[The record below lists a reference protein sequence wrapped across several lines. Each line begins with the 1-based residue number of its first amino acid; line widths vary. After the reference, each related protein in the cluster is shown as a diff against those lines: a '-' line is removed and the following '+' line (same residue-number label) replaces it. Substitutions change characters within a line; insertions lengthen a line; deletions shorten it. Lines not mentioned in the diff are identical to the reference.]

1 MTITTL
7 DKRFDLA
14 PMRDWL
20 EREKAELMRK
30 VARFQQ
36 FAKGPQGAEHVQ
48 LSGAEE
54 LAGQFELDRY
64 WQALAAFPE
73 PAQRRILPVLH
84 AVQGGRTVYLHRDSK
99 NAQIGLTIYPDQTL
113 GLTHII
119 PGSFFWAPSTGY
131 TVALNRLPEE
141 FASQEVTKL
150 ILLHALVHDFAHVL
164 IGASWSQERFEPAI
178 IDFARLMA
186 EQKLSPISYY
196 SSNYWSDPAE
206 LMPLQKND
214 GVYGPMPAALDE
226 ELAEVITAWILKFCF
241 CEPYV
246 VLTNGGRQR
255 IELRGR
261 GSLGFRPFADRPA
274 IEEWATNFL
283 YAE

>member
-1 MTITTL
+1 MTSL
-7 DKRFDLA
+7 DIRFDLV

-20 EREKAELMRK
+20 EREKAELVRK

-36 FAKGPQGAEHVQ
+36 FAKAPQGTEHVQ

-73 PAQRRILPVLH
+73 PAQRRTLPALRII
-84 AVQGGRTVYLHRDSK
+84 QGDRTLYLHRDSR
-99 NAQIGLTIYPDQTL
+99 NAQIGLTINPDQAL
-113 GLTHII
+113 GLTHVI
-119 PGSFFWAPSTGY
+119 PGSFFWTSSIGY
-131 TVALNRLPEE
+131 TLTLNRLPEE
-141 FASQEVTKL
+141 FASKEVTKL
-150 ILLHALVHDFAHVL
+150 ILLQALVHDLAHVL
-164 IGASWSQERFEPAI
+164 IGASWSQKRFEPMI

-186 EQKLSPISYY
+186 EQGLPPISHY
-196 SSNYWSDPAE
+196 SASYWSDPAE
-206 LMPLQKND
+206 LMPLQKED
-214 GVYGPMPAALDE
+214 GTYGLMPAALDE
-226 ELAEVITAWILKFCF
+226 ELAEVIAAWILKFCF

-246 VLTNGGRQR
+246 ILTNGGRQR

-274 IEEWATNFL
+274 IEEWVTNFL